1 MLTVLHWIYIAIVAV
16 LGGIIVSELVRER
29 RWYHQLAY
37 ALILVP
43 LVLRI
48 LHIK

>member
-1 MLTVLHWIYIAIVAV
+1 MLTILHWIYIVIVAL
-16 LGGIIVSELVRER
+16 LGGIITIELFEER
-29 RWYHQLAY
+29 RWHHQLAY
-37 ALILVP
+37 VLILIP

>member
-1 MLTVLHWIYIAIVAV
+1 MSIILHWIYIGITIVLAGLV
-16 LGGIIVSELVRER
+16 LAELATER
-29 RWYHQLAY
+29 RWHHQLAY
-37 ALILVP
+37 ALILLP

>member
-1 MLTVLHWIYIAIVAV
+1 MLIVLHWIYIGIVALIALVV
-16 LGGIIVSELVRER
+16 LAEIFRER
-29 RWYHQLAY
+29 TWYHQLAY
-37 ALILVP
+37 ALVLLP

>member
-1 MLTVLHWIYIAIVAV
+1 MLIILHWIYIGIVAA
-16 LGGIIVSELVRER
+16 LGGVIAIELFRER
-29 RWYHQLAY
+29 RWHNQMAY
-37 ALILVP
+37 ALILLP

>member
-1 MLTVLHWIYIAIVAV
+1 MLTLLHWMYIAIVAM
-16 LGGIIVSELVRER
+16 LGGIIVGELFRER
-29 RWYHQLAY
+29 RWHHQLAY

>member
-1 MLTVLHWIYIAIVAV
+1 MLHWIYIGITFA
-16 LGGIIVSELVRER
+16 LGVIILFEMFREKH
-29 RWYHQLAY
+29 WHQHLAY

-43 LVLRI
+43 LILRI

>member
-1 MLTVLHWIYIAIVAV
+1 MLIILHWIYIGIVALLALAV
-16 LGGIIVSELVRER
+16 GVEIFQER
-29 RWYHQLAY
+29 RWHHQLAY
-37 ALILVP
+37 ALIVLP

>member
-1 MLTVLHWIYIAIVAV
+1 MLIVLHWIYIGIVA
-16 LGGIIVSELVRER
+16 LIALAILAEMFRER
-29 RWYHQLAY
+29 AWHHQLAY
-37 ALILVP
+37 ALVLLP

>member
-1 MLTVLHWIYIAIVAV
+1 MLIVLHWVYIGIVALIALVV
-16 LGGIIVSELVRER
+16 LAEVFRER
-29 RWYHQLAY
+29 IWHRQLAY
-37 ALILVP
+37 ALILLP

>member
-1 MLTVLHWIYIAIVAV
+1 MLIILHWMYIGIVLLLAGV
-16 LGGIIVSELVRER
+16 IGIELFRER
-29 RWYHQLAY
+29 RWHQQLAY

>member
-1 MLTVLHWIYIAIVAV
+1 MLIILHWIYIAIVTVIALV
-16 LGGIIVSELVRER
+16 ILAELFRER
-29 RWYHQLAY
+29 SWKSQLAY
-37 ALILVP
+37 ALILLP